1 MAGGAIISAET
12 LGYARRLRARSYL
25 YAVPCCALL
34 AVALPLA
41 TGTRLPALTPD
52 QWWYLLLLATLIPLA
67 RRFPVRLG
75 SHFVVVLQTPPL
87 LLLALLL
94 PVPYAALG
102 GFAGCLSTEVLMRR
116 RNGLIM
122 RDWRR
127 GMDLRDLAN
136 TAAAGFLSTLAAGLV
151 VAGIRAQTLP
161 GPIASALGVIC
172 GGAIFLACDLLC
184 ASLHA
189 TRREGGNPLQ
199 LFATFASQSIRHEAA
214 QVMLAGFGLALVA
227 LHPVALVLLPL
238 LAVPAYLYLLRD
250 LQLRASTRAML
261 IATADAVDR
270 RDPTTCEHSRRVAAH
285 VSAMARRM
293 HIGPAEADLI
303 VTSALVHDIGKMS
316 IPDTVL
322 FKPGALDAEE
332 RRIMQSHATLS
343 ADLLA
348 GYRNFGRGVGIVR
361 HHHEAWNGAG
371 YPDGLAGSRIPQ
383 GARMIA
389 VADSYDAMV
398 SDRPYRSGM
407 APEVAIAELR
417 RGRDVQWE
425 GYLVDIFL
433 ETLQA
438 APSAEIIAAMALPAL
453 PASLVARPG

>member
-1 MAGGAIISAET
+1 MAGGATSYPNQHGRAH
-12 LGYARRLRARSYL
+12 RLRAGIYL
-25 YAVPCCALL
+25 YAAPCYAVLILVL
-34 AVALPLA
+34 ALA
-41 TGTRLPALTPD
+41 TGTRLHALAPE
-52 QWWYLLLLATLIPLA
+52 QWWYLLLLVTLIPLA

-94 PVPYAALG
+94 PVPHAALG
-102 GFAGCLSTEVLMRR
+102 GFVGCLAAEVLMRR

-136 TAAAGFLSTLAAGLV
+136 TATAGFLSTLAAGLV
-151 VAGIRAQTLP
+151 VAAIRVEALP
-161 GPIASALGVIC
+161 RPIASALGVIC
-172 GGAIFLACDLLC
+172 GGATFLACDLLC

-189 TRREGGNPLQ
+189 TRREGGHPLQ
-199 LFATFASQSIRHEAA
+199 LFATFARQSIRHEAA
-214 QVMLAGFGLALVA
+214 QVALAGFGLALVA
-227 LHPVALVLLPL
+227 LHPVALVVLPL
-238 LAVPAYLYLLRD
+238 LAVPAYIYLLRD

-261 IATADAVDR
+261 IATANAVDR
-270 RDPTTCEHSRRVAAH
+270 RDPTTYEHSRRVAAH
-285 VSAMARRM
+285 VAAMARCM
-293 HIGPAEADLI
+293 HIGAAEADLI
-303 VTSALVHDIGKMS
+303 VTAALVHDIGKMS
-316 IPDTVL
+316 IPDRVL
-322 FKPGALDAEE
+322 FKPGVLDAEE

-348 GYRNFGRGVGIVR
+348 GYRNFSRGVGIVR

-371 YPDGLAGSRIPQ
+371 YPGGLSGGRIPQ

-398 SDRPYRSGM
+398 SDRPYRAGM
-407 APEVAIAELR
+407 APEVSIAELR

-438 APSAEIIAAMALPAL
+438 APSPEVIAAVTLPD
-453 PASLVARPG
+453 PPEEPVSPPG